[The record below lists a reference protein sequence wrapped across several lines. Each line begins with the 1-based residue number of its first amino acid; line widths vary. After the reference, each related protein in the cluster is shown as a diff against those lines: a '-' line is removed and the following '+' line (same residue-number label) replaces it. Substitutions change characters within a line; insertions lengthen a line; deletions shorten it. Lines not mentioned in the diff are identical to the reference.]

1 MSTIKQLLSK
11 YIENTEQVF
20 SELKLSQKVVYVDRE
35 KAKEIVDAARR
46 YLKDAKYYQAKKRF
60 ETGLASVAYSEG
72 LLDALRLLKVA
83 EFSWPKRRS

>member
-1 MSTIKQLLSK
+1 MTTVEQLLSK

-20 SELKLSQKVVYVDRE
+20 AKLELSREAVYVDRE
-35 KAKEIVDAARR
+35 KAEEIVDAARR
-46 YLKDAKYYQAKKRF
+46 YLEDAKYYQAKKRF

-83 EFSWPKRRS
+83 EFSWPKRK